1 MGVRGLYYKYS
12 EEDRLNEYLRAVDNL
27 TLNAENRLLAKVDEF
42 RKQEQEIHE
51 LKREKDKEIQI
62 LKEMMQLIF
71 EKQDREDKI
80 WEEFNSDVDKN
91 LGSLKASDKAKKSF
105 IKESKANKEIDKRL
119 KEASAAIL
127 KDSKKSVK
135 KRWIIKLIYLI
146 WQLVLHGLHNRH
158 LLPEHGAM
166 VNDDGTLTPL
176 IAVGQ
181 ETGQMNVKGTKGDMI
196 NYNNV
201 RYCQFAVGN

>member
-1 MGVRGLYYKYS
+1 MGVRGLYSKYS

-27 TLNAENRLLAKVDEF
+27 TLNAENRLLGKVDDF

-91 LGSLKASDKAKKSF
+91 LGS
-105 IKESKANKEIDKRL
+105 
-119 KEASAAIL
+119 
-127 KDSKKSVK
+127 
-135 KRWIIKLIYLI
+135 
-146 WQLVLHGLHNRH
+146 
-158 LLPEHGAM
+158 
-166 VNDDGTLTPL
+166 
-176 IAVGQ
+176 
-181 ETGQMNVKGTKGDMI
+181 
-196 NYNNV
+196 
-201 RYCQFAVGN
+201 

>member
-1 MGVRGLYYKYS
+1 M
-12 EEDRLNEYLRAVDNL
+12 
-27 TLNAENRLLAKVDEF
+27 
-42 RKQEQEIHE
+42 
-51 LKREKDKEIQI
+51 
-62 LKEMMQLIF
+62 
-71 EKQDREDKI
+71 
-80 WEEFNSDVDKN
+80 
-91 LGSLKASDKAKKSF
+91 
-105 IKESKANKEIDKRL
+105 DKRL

-127 KDSKKSVK
+127 KDSKKAVK